1 MLARLKRLDPLIVL
15 IVLAVIIAIIIPVR
29 GVAAEWF
36 DIAVKIAIAVLFF
49 LYGARL
55 STQEALNGLK
65 HWRLHVT
72 ILLITFVIFPLIGIG
87 LEPLTFFIS
96 DDIYKGIL
104 FLTLVPS
111 TVQSSVAF
119 TSIAKGNV
127 AGAIVAASLSN
138 LVGVFIT
145 PLLVMLIMSA
155 GGGVH
160 VDPKVFLDIA
170 VQLLLPFILGQLC
183 RRWVK
188 NFAAKKA
195 TKIVDR
201 GSIAMVVYS
210 AFSAGVVGGVWSTV
224 QPWEVLF
231 LIVFAAVMVS
241 AMLWFTM
248 FVATR
253 IGFNRADSIA
263 IQFCGTKKSLATGLP
278 MAAVIFGGA
287 NIGLL
292 ILPLMIFHQVQ
303 LMICAWLAARYGKDA
318 QEQKAQV

>member
-138 LVGVFIT
+138 LVGVFMT

-210 AFSAGVVGGVWSTV
+210 AFSAGMVGGVWSTV

-303 LMICAWLAARYGKDA
+303 LMICAWLAARYDKDA